1 MVSREAAKNAKGGS
15 STVRYGGELPTI
27 ARPVWAGEERLWSS
41 GAQRFLITGALNG
54 GDQRSCFALPGYPH
68 DPLYG
73 EIPEGNRI
81 RLSTGYRKHCP
92 PPGGGGG
99 GARSAGGAGG
109 RRGTLRGGWDQDQI
123 GSVILGSMQE
133 G

>member
-54 GDQRSCFALPGYPH
+54 GDQRSCFALPEYPH

-73 EIPEGNRI
+73 
-81 RLSTGYRKHCP
+81 
-92 PPGGGGG
+92 
-99 GARSAGGAGG
+99 RS
-109 RRGTLRGGWDQDQI
+109 RRGTGYGFPPDIASTARHRVGAGEEREARAGWGDGGER
-123 GSVILGSMQE
+123 SVGD
-133 G
+133 GTKTR